1 MYVPV
6 DCHCPDRTPE
16 VFSVQLNREQ
26 SASHVTRVG
35 KTSVPTWRCFV
46 RAALGVRLY
55 NHPAANLDLVRPG
68 LPPNLRGHAL
78 TVRVNAESSAEGF
91 VQAALGGRLY
101 NHPAADLDLVRPG
114 LPPNLREDV
123 RSRSE

>member
-1 MYVPV
+1 MLSFHRIWGSCV
-6 DCHCPDRTPE
+6 
-16 VFSVQLNREQ
+16 LL
-26 SASHVTRVG
+26 
-35 KTSVPTWRCFV
+35 VPTSLGYARGILWHSNGCATGLIS

-68 LPPNLRGHAL
+68 LPPNLREHAL